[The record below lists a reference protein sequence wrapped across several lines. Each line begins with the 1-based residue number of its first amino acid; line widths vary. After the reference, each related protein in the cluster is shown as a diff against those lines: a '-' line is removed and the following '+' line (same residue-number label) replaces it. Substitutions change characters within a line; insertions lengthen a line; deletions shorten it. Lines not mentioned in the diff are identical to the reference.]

1 MKTFSQ
7 FELKKQNIVEKQF
20 SDRERADIF
29 DILNKNFG
37 SKEKSKKT
45 AKDLLQGSG
54 QGINSGTVNY
64 NKNKKLNKQI
74 SQTRS
79 RETTRG
85 DAFRRSLSDF
95 DDSDAGRPTTGN
107 TVDKPTTNNTVKS
120 QTQRMSD
127 ALDKPEVK
135 SAIKNKRGLP
145 TQNRITKRGTRSYT
159 PPSKK
164 LSQNIQT
171 NSVKNTAKK
180 IADQGKKNK
189 VINPN
194 VTKGSGDGITASK
207 GGGATVKPSQ
217 PSARTI
223 YDINRKKIGNLTNIK
238 PVKTGPID
246 KLIFGDIDKPSARTI
261 SKTYVSPLKNT
272 KPQTT
277 VIPKDSGKAGV
288 EKILKDVEKTQPN
301 KIKPGKGFS
310 QFRTDSITRKGI
322 KPTKATSILGQIAK
336 NPAARKATKAL
347 GVIGTVADAGL
358 TFADT
363 YKTSQQKGDT
373 KQRSIGKGLSK
384 VAGGAIGGTI
394 GALAASPIPIP
405 GARVAG
411 AVGGYQYG
419 KKLGGQAF
427 DALTTMRGRDQ
438 LKQSFKNFRNR
449 AMKPVGS

>member
-145 TQNRITKRGTRSYT
+145 TKQTRRGTRYV
-159 PPSKK
+159 PPSKT

-171 NSVKNTAKK
+171 KSIINQA
-180 IADQGKKNK
+180 NK
-189 VINPN
+189 VKDNLRTVDKKINPN
-194 VTKGSGDGITASK
+194 VSQGSGSNVSASKGSGT
-207 GGGATVKPSQ
+207 TVKSPQ
-217 PSARTI
+217 
-223 YDINRKKIGNLTNIK
+223 YDLNRKKVQSLKNIK
-238 PVKTGPID
+238 PITPKRGVID
-246 KLIFGDIDKPSARTI
+246 KLVFGDIDTVKPQTTI
-261 SKTYVSPLKNT
+261 SKKYVSPLKNT
-272 KPQTT
+272 TPQTT
-277 VIPKDSGKAGV
+277 VIPKDSGQKGV
-288 EKILKDVEKTQPN
+288 ERILKDVEKTQPN
-301 KIKPGKGFS
+301 KIRPGKGFS

-336 NPAARKATKAL
+336 NPVARKATKAL
-347 GVIGTVADAGL
+347 GVLGTVADAGI

-373 KQRSIGKGLSK
+373 KQRSIGKGLAK
-384 VAGGAIGGTI
+384 VAGGAIGGTL
-394 GALAASPIPIP
+394 GAIAASPIPIP

-427 DALTTMRGRDQ
+427 DTLTTMRGRDQ
-438 LKQSFKNFRNR
+438 LKQSFKNFRKR

>member
-127 ALDKPEVK
+127 AIDKPEVK

-145 TQNRITKRGTRSYT
+145 TKQTSRGTRYV
-159 PPSKK
+159 PPSKT

-171 NSVKNTAKK
+171 KSIINQA
-180 IADQGKKNK
+180 NK
-189 VINPN
+189 VKDNLRTVDKKINPN

-207 GGGATVKPSQ
+207 GGGTTVKSPQ
-217 PSARTI
+217 
-223 YDINRKKIGNLTNIK
+223 YDLNRKKVQSLKDIK
-238 PVKTGPID
+238 PITPKRGVID
-246 KLIFGDIDKPSARTI
+246 KLVFGDIDTVKPQTTI
-261 SKTYVSPLKNT
+261 SKKYVSPLKNT
-272 KPQTT
+272 TPQTT

-301 KIKPGKGFS
+301 KIRPGKGFS
-310 QFRTDSITRKGI
+310 QFRTDSITRRGV

-336 NPAARKATKAL
+336 NPVARKATKAL
-347 GVIGTVADAGL
+347 GVLGTVADAGI

-373 KQRSIGKGLSK
+373 KQRSIGKGLAK

-427 DALTTMRGRDQ
+427 DTLTTMRGRDQ
-438 LKQSFKNFRNR
+438 LKQSFKNFRKR
-449 AMKPVGS
+449 AMKPVGT